1 MNPFNGTLVWVMIMI
16 REQRPIKTKQEL
28 MKALQ
33 GAKLEQI
40 EIIEPYDPKESNE
53 LTNTAKRLSAKSG
66 SVSIIL
72 LRTH

>member
-1 MNPFNGTLVWVMIMI
+1 MI

-33 GAKLEQI
+33 GVKLEQI
-40 EIIEPYDPKESNE
+40 EIIEPYDPTQLNE
-53 LTNTAKRLSAKSG
+53 LTKTAKQMSAKSG

-72 LRTH
+72 LRSH

>member
-1 MNPFNGTLVWVMIMI
+1 MI

-33 GAKLEQI
+33 TAKLEQI

-53 LTNTAKRLSAKSG
+53 LTNTAKQMSAKSG

>member
-1 MNPFNGTLVWVMIMI
+1 MI

-33 GAKLEQI
+33 STKLEQI
-40 EIIEPYDPKESNE
+40 EIIEPYDPTQLNE
-53 LTNTAKRLSAKSG
+53 LIKTAKQMATKSG

-72 LRTH
+72 LRGH